1 MSSEDADAGKVIRL
15 ILGAA
20 IAMVALQ
27 IVWGLLR
34 HLA

>member
-1 MSSEDADAGKVIRL
+1 MDSEDAVTGKVVRL

-20 IAMVALQ
+20 IAMVAVQ

-34 HLA
+34 HLS